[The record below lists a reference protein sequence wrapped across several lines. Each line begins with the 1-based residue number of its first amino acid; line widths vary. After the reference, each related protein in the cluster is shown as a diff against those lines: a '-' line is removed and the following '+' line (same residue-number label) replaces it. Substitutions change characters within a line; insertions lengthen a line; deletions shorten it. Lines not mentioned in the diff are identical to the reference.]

1 MFQLRDKENLLEIR
15 LTGSLSVVQEVEE
28 RGLMHLSANQ
38 CSDKR
43 RKSLSADLA
52 RIHLIKPVG
61 NSDRVIFDSVRGAI
75 GVLEVDSS
83 RQAVELLEN
92 SIIVFEFFTF
102 KRDWRVVTNTTI
114 WKKSECSLQ
123 QL

>member
-1 MFQLRDKENLLEIR
+1 
-15 LTGSLSVVQEVEE
+15 
-28 RGLMHLSANQ
+28 MHLSANQ
-38 CSDKR
+38 SSDKR
-43 RKSLSADLA
+43 CKSLSADLA

-92 SIIVFEFFTF
+92 SVVVFEFFTF
-102 KRDWRVVTNTTI
+102 KRDRRVVTNTTI

>member
-38 CSDKR
+38 SSDKR

>member
-28 RGLMHLSANQ
+28 RGLMHLCANQ
-38 CSDKR
+38 SSDKR